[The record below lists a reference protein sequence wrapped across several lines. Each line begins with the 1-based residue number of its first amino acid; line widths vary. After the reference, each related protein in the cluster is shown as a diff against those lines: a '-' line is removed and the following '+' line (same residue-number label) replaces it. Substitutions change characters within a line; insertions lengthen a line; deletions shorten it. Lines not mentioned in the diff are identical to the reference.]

1 MRTGTIMADRTSL
14 GFVGFIFGGVTA
26 VVVLMACA
34 VVLNHVQGGFVLDPT
49 PTSAIAATVR

>member
-1 MRTGTIMADRTSL
+1 MGTIMADRTSL

-49 PTSAIAATVR
+49 PTSAVAATVR